1 MKSNSGNL
9 RKSRVAVLAS
19 LAIVRSYDNEQREQ
33 PSIVATA
40 TASSEFS
47 ELDYEGLIEFYSFL
61 LKKYSPSKRD
71 GDGDSS
77 DSSGDGDEAD
87 DGDEDGTDSQVSNFD
102 FCQVC
107 SKLGELVCCSS
118 CPYSFHL
125 HCIRPQIRVLPKG
138 EWSCAHCHVAG
149 RQVVKRGRKMTLASA
164 KRGIREMEM
173 IQSGIGTEGNCE
185 EDESEADKKESVRGR
200 GSKRKVAEVESS
212 PESVSTDPPIAL
224 QGVRSKRFRKQ
235 PLMYDPQ
242 MGAASRWKTD
252 GPSEW
257 KTTSKYNC
265 CFCRDDANIA
275 VCPYC
280 ACRVCFGKHK
290 ASSIILCDRC
300 DDEYH
305 VTCLSPPLKKVPAK
319 QWFCPNCVKQ
329 ASPSASK
336 LKSSRSQ
343 QKKTNNQKDNTV
355 AETFTK
361 GGLTSDKETS
371 PNGNDTSN
379 RKATDRENDIKCKG
393 SVAIKDEVKKS
404 VATSKQLTITE
415 RTTTEKES
423 DKDTLSVNS
432 SRASASATI
441 SEGSNASKL
450 ESPTRTTIRS
460 RSGRV
465 VKKKTFLIEE
475 EEGEQHLRAGR
486 SSNDANTKKALPNKN
501 EKGNSIGANDKSD
514 NGSSEAKV
522 PKSKNQN
529 DSKLSSMLSVPPGS
543 SSYERLPSMRIPG
556 LNPAFPIPLVFPP
569 SVSNSISARAEA
581 LKKYAKLQI
590 ASVSKSSKPPI
601 KVSTGVTGT
610 SNKNE
615 KKSNSAANSQT
626 ASGDSTKNKPSVQ
639 FLSPITGQPLSKE
652 PRRKPG
658 ARECMQISRRFG
670 VNIIPDKYMEVLIDY
685 CSRGKLEHLI
695 RMRERLD
702 DHSKFLEYQL
712 SAFEELVRQKQ
723 NSSTELDADKA
734 TLQTAKEKK

>member
-1 MKSNSGNL
+1 M
-9 RKSRVAVLAS
+9 
-19 LAIVRSYDNEQREQ
+19 
-33 PSIVATA
+33 ATA
-40 TASSEFS
+40 TASNEFS

-71 GDGDSS
+71 GEGDSS
-77 DSSGDGDEAD
+77 DSSGDGESED
-87 DGDEDGTDSQVSNFD
+87 DGDEDGTNSQVSNFD

-149 RQVVKRGRKMTLASA
+149 RQIVKRGRKMTLASA
-164 KRGIREMEM
+164 KRGISEMEM
-173 IQSGIGTEGNCE
+173 IQSGIGTERNSH
-185 EDESEADKKESVRGR
+185 EDENEADEKESVRDR

-257 KTTSKYNC
+257 KTISKYNC

-343 QKKTNNQKDNTV
+343 QKKIDSRKYDS
-355 AETFTK
+355 APASFTK
-361 GGLTSDKETS
+361 GVLTSDKETS
-371 PNGNDTSN
+371 NNENDTSK
-379 RKATDRENDIKCKG
+379 RKATDRENEIKCKG
-393 SVAIKDEVKKS
+393 NVAIGDESKKC
-404 VATSKQLTITE
+404 VATSKQWAITE
-415 RTTTEKES
+415 RSTTEKES

-432 SRASASATI
+432 SRASTSATT
-441 SEGSNASKL
+441 SEGSNESKL
-450 ESPTRTTIRS
+450 ESPARTTIRS

-486 SSNDANTKKALPNKN
+486 SSNDANTKKALSNKI
-501 EKGNSIGANDKSD
+501 EKGTSIGANDKTSD

-522 PKSKNQN
+522 PHSKNRL
-529 DSKLSSMLSVPPGS
+529 DSNLSTMLSVPPGS
-543 SSYERLPSMRIPG
+543 SSYEHLPSMRMPR

-581 LKKYAKLQI
+581 LKKYAKLQTG
-590 ASVSKSSKPPI
+590 SVPNSSKPPI

-615 KKSNSAANSQT
+615 KTSNSVANSQT
-626 ASGDSTKNKPSVQ
+626 AFGDSTKTKASVQ

-670 VNIIPDKYMEVLIDY
+670 VNVIPEKYMEVLIDY

-723 NSSTELDADKA
+723 NSSTELDANQA
-734 TLQTAKEKK
+734 TLQPAKEEK